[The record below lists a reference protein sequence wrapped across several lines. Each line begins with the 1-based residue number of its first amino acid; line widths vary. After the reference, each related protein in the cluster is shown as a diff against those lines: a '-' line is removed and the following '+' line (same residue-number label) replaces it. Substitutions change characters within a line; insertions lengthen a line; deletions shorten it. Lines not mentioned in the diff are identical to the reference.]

1 MKTYLNDTV
10 SKNLRFTLKNNGVGF
25 TGLASNCRATFV
37 VCNGQFASY
46 NTACELAIQVREFLK
61 LIVRGND

>member
-1 MKTYLNDTV
+1 MKTHLNDTV

-46 NTACELAIQVREFLK
+46 NTACELAIQV
-61 LIVRGND
+61 